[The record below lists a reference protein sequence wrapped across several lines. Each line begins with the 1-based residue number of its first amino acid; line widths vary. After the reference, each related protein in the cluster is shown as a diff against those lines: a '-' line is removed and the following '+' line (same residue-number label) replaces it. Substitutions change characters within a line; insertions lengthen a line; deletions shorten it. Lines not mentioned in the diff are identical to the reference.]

1 MEKFKTADG
10 REFYVAPS
18 YQSDRNK
25 VSGDVFFNSK
35 GKLSVKLI
43 APCSRCSGTGIFHI
57 YGTCFRCG
65 GGGTETA
72 IVRAYTEKEYAAL
85 QKAAAKRA
93 EAKEAKEKARL
104 DDAIA
109 NADTYK
115 AEIAKK
121 LGFGDDLC
129 AYSVYGDDTFVIKDR
144 LKEMGARFSP
154 AMKWYFANEIELP
167 EGYFLC
173 KISFDEVFEYK
184 PLAKR
189 ADYRE
194 DAQEIVNKKIAEL
207 KGPSTSEFYPAHES
221 TRIRNI
227 TAKVSKV
234 SGFAGVYGYTHVY
247 TFTSENYVFVWM
259 TTAQQQ
265 CSVGDLVDL
274 TGTIK
279 KFDEYMGDKITHL
292 SRCKLIKIN

>member
-1 MEKFKTADG
+1 MEKIKTADG
-10 REFYVAPS
+10 KEFYIAPS
-18 YQSDRNK
+18 YQKPNTK
-25 VSGDVFFNSK
+25 ASGNAFYNSN

-43 APCSRCSGTGIFHI
+43 TPCSRCGGTGIFHI
-57 YGTCFRCG
+57 YGTCFKCNG
-65 GGGTETA
+65 GGAETT
-72 IVRAYTEKEYAAL
+72 IVRAYTEKEYTAL

-115 AEIAKK
+115 AEVAKK
-121 LGFGDDLC
+121 LGFGGDLC
-129 AYSVYGDDTFVIKDR
+129 AYSVYGDDTFVIKDK

-154 AMKWYFANEIELP
+154 AMKWYFANEVELP

-173 KISFDEVFEYK
+173 KVSFDEVFEYK

-207 KGPSTSEFYPAHES
+207 KGPSTSEFYPAPES

-227 TAKVSKV
+227 AAKVSKIGGF
-234 SGFAGVYGYTHVY
+234 SGAYGYTYVY
-247 TFTSENYVFVWM
+247 TFTSKDYIFVWM
-259 TTAQQQ
+259 TTSQQQ
-265 CSVGDLVDL
+265 CSVGDLVEL

-292 SRCKLIKIN
+292 SRCHIVKVD

>member
-1 MEKFKTADG
+1 MADKKW
-10 REFYVAPS
+10 YVAPT
-18 YQSDRNK
+18 YQSSDYEWIGNPFM
-25 VSGDVFFNSK
+25 DEK
-35 GKLSVKLI
+35 GTMKIRLRKK
-43 APCSRCSGTGIFHI
+43 CSRCSGTGIFHI
-57 YGTCFRCG
+57 YGTCFKCN

-115 AEIAKK
+115 AEVAKK

-129 AYSVYGDDTFVIKDR
+129 AYSVYGDDTFVIKDK

-154 AMKWYFANEIELP
+154 AMKWYFANEVELP

-173 KISFDEVFEYK
+173 KVSFDEVFEYK

-207 KGPSTSEFYPAHES
+207 KGPSTSEFYPAPEN

-227 TAKVSKV
+227 TTKVSKI
-234 SGFAGVYGYTHVY
+234 SGFAGIYGYTYVY
-247 TFTSENYVFVWM
+247 TFTSKNYIFVWM
-259 TTAQQQ
+259 TTSQQQ

-279 KFDEYMGDKITHL
+279 KFDEYMGEKNTHL
-292 SRCKLIKIN
+292 NRCKIVKVD

>member
-43 APCSRCSGTGIFHI
+43 APCSRCGGTGIFHI
-57 YGTCFRCG
+57 YGTCFKCG
-65 GGGTETA
+65 GGGTETT

-93 EAKEAKEKARL
+93 EAKEAKEKARV

-129 AYSVYGDDTFVIKDR
+129 AYSVYGDDTFVIKDK

-154 AMKWYFANEIELP
+154 AMKWYFANEVELP

-207 KGPSTSEFYPAHES
+207 KGPSISEFYPAPES

-227 TAKVSKV
+227 TTKVSKV
-234 SGFAGVYGYTHVY
+234 SGFAGIYGYTYVY

-259 TTAQQQ
+259 TTTQQQ

-279 KFDEYMGDKITHL
+279 KFDEYMGEKQTHL

>member
-1 MEKFKTADG
+1 MEKFKTTDG

-18 YQSDRNK
+18 YQNDRNK
-25 VSGDVFFNSK
+25 VKGDVFYNSK

-43 APCSRCSGTGIFHI
+43 TPCSRCGGSGIFHI
-57 YGTCFRCG
+57 YGTCFRCNG
-65 GGGTETA
+65 GGVETV

-93 EAKEAKEKARL
+93 ENREAKEKARI

-109 NADTYK
+109 NADAYK
-115 AEIAKK
+115 AEVAKK

-129 AYSVYGDDTFVIKDR
+129 AYSVYGDDTFVIKDK

-154 AMKWYFANEIELP
+154 TMKWYFANEVELP

-173 KISFDEVFEYK
+173 KVSFDEVFEYK
-184 PLAKR
+184 PIAKR

-194 DAQEIVNKKIAEL
+194 DAQEVVNKKIAEL
-207 KGPSTSEFYPAHES
+207 KGPSTSEFYPAPES

-227 TAKVSKV
+227 TAKISKV
-234 SGFAGVYGYTHVY
+234 SGFAGIYGYTYVY
-247 TFTSENYVFVWM
+247 TFTSENYVFIWM
-259 TTAQQQ
+259 TATQQQ
-265 CSVGDLVDL
+265 LSVGDLVDL